1 VTFCL
6 KKDDDLLTGRTSVFG
21 LDEEVRRV
29 PVCVRSRTG
38 RYGAHIKPLIG
49 RADLGVGII
58 DMGLGVKKLRFW
70 HSGRGSGLD
79 IPKTEVLEDLFY
91 DVLALDEGNDV
102 HRPLAS
108 FDRLRTG
115 LGHVRGSIS

>member
-21 LDEEVRRV
+21 LDEEVRGV
-29 PVCVRSRTG
+29 
-38 RYGAHIKPLIG
+38 YGAHIKPLIG